1 MYKRS
6 VKKQYKKTCIKQKSF
21 SSTNCASA
29 ERLTNVIAY
38 KKRNLANFAK
48 FLLFTMAEITFDIR
62 GMRSA
67 RSLYIFRVGR
77 R

>member
-1 MYKRS
+1 MATLQRIS
-6 VKKQYKKTCIKQKSF
+6 L
-21 SSTNCASA
+21 NRASI
-29 ERLTNVIAY
+29 ERLPDIIAY